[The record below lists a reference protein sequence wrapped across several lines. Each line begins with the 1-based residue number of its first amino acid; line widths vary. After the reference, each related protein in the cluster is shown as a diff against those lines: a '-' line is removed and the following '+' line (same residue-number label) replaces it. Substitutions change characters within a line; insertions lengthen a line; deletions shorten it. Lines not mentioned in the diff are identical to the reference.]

1 MSKSSGL
8 IKSFNYA
15 IDGIIYT
22 LKSQRN
28 MKIHYF
34 IALLVLFLSLF
45 LNLSRME
52 IIAVIISI
60 SLVVLA
66 EMFNTAIE
74 KTVDLVTTQ
83 YSPLAKIAKDVAAGA
98 VLITAFNAFMVGYLV
113 FFDRLN
119 PITLSILLKIKNQD
133 VHVTIIGLIIT
144 IIFVIAGKT
153 FSQKGSHVQGGLV
166 SGHSAVSF
174 ALAASISY
182 ISENMLIA
190 TLSFM
195 LAILVA
201 QSRIEGKIHNL
212 KEVIYGAL
220 LGILIITLLF
230 RVFFN

>member
-15 IDGIIYT
+15 IDGVIYT

-34 IALLVLFLSLF
+34 IALMVLFLSLF
-45 LNLSRME
+45 LNLSRIE
-52 IIAVIISI
+52 LIAVIISI
-60 SLVVLA
+60 SLVFLA

-98 VLITAFNAFMVGYLV
+98 VLITAFNAAMVAYLV

-144 IIFVIAGKT
+144 VILVIGGKT

-166 SGHSAVSF
+166 SGHSALSF
-174 ALAASISY
+174 ALASAISY

-195 LAILVA
+195 MAVLVA
-201 QSRIEGKIHNL
+201 QSRIEGKIHTL

-220 LGILIITLLF
+220 LGILVITLLF

>member
-60 SLVVLA
+60 SLVILA

-74 KTVDLVTTQ
+74 KTVDLITTQ

-98 VLITAFNAFMVGYLV
+98 VLITAFNAAMVGYLV

-144 IIFVIAGKT
+144 VIFVIAGKT
-153 FSQKGSHVQGGLV
+153 FSPKGSHVQGGLV

-174 ALAASISY
+174 ALATSISY

-195 LAILVA
+195 LALLVA
-201 QSRIEGKIHNL
+201 QSRIEGKIHTL
-212 KEVIYGAL
+212 KEVVYGAL
-220 LGILIITLLF
+220 LGILVITLLF